1 MLLVAPPGQLPPSA
15 TPILSATMSTIDL
28 GSNCLSMG
36 MGMGS
41 SGCGG
46 TYNKSALEAMDA
58 SNTHTTPTPMTAT
71 TTTSPSTPS
80 PSPHHQRPLTL
91 FAKIKRQLSKPNVAL
106 PSPSPSPTNTT
117 HPNALL
123 VPSTDLYY
131 APPAE
136 QIRRSDRVSFAPA
149 PSFHSA
155 SPVGTAPATPET
167 ASLVS
172 VSNNITAA
180 PNRHPKQKKAVKQQ
194 QRRRRRRHSSAE
206 SDCSLVSLS
215 AVSTSQESGSILSFA
230 GPSTYSDE
238 SALVGGGGSVTF
250 SVDVG
255 IPSIIGSS
263 ASFFAALDRG
273 MDGRKGRRGSGDED
287 DSGFVEPASFEGHF
301 AFPDSARYFSG
312 GRRNS
317 DPDASSAGHDDTPH
331 APDGDAQ
338 SVHSF
343 APYLPLVMQHERRQQ
358 GRDARVSLDDV
369 ASLSDARSRSSTGS
383 RASTA
388 GSRSVSTR
396 DSRRGAHAVVLAP
409 APAPA
414 RVRRHVPPPL
424 HPAPARA
431 SVHRDA
437 YHVMH
442 PYVLEQQYSP
452 TSSASSRSPITPSTP
467 FFTASE
473 ASLEDEDEVESD
485 DASRISMNATRR
497 NHQDDHKDKILSAR
511 LSMDTF
517 GHRTTSSLHP
527 RPKAPSTI
535 CVNVH
540 PPTPTMPDLAPGFVL
555 TPRSVSSGD
564 VSPTESGEDG
574 GNRHRSAS
582 NASAVKRRSRQNL
595 KGKSPPLSPPPS
607 GPLPLLPASPPSSH
621 ASLGVKVKAA
631 YGSHCQR
638 DSLVTQS
645 SAEYSTHRHPSPF
658 ANTLSESESELW
670 DEEAVLNIPGD
681 AFMFQHAA
689 AQAISS
695 DIHQLLL
702 SAQPFVAELG
712 PASAVG
718 STTDAATDSESD
730 YASFSS
736 AHSHAHAH
744 SASTHSA
751 ASAASASSEETP
763 SESEHRSRAAAIL
776 AANTRA
782 NADGFF
788 MPVEKIKIEIARQQ
802 AAPPKQTRSGGE
814 WTLGL
819 GLAGLEVPPP
829 LSSSSPSSA
838 VSSVL
843 KADQKATLRPTAFP
857 ALAGD
862 VGGAAAAATLLVKK
876 KRSTVGSF
884 VTPSVSVTAAADD
897 RRSLRE
903 RTQSESALGAGARWK
918 DAVGAEADGAA
929 SPAPNEDWTLS
940 LPLPSF
946 KKLRKLPAEVAD
958 ADPVVSQGRHS
969 HPTRMGGVDILVTD
983 VDAGA
988 EDIEMTSTENAD
1000 GSDTDDLYMNL
1011 GMEDSDLS
1019 TESGP
1024 APTPAPEPAILSVPR
1039 LVTRGSGIERA
1050 ASASSAGEPRPR
1062 TRSITLD
1069 DADVELLEPGYA
1081 AAHAQAKANADENLA
1096 KLSTLSADL
1105 ARFNEMLRAGGSRL
1119 RQAHARRGGA
1129 HEARQR
1135 GLEGEAD
1142 AFWHAGDG
1150 ERAGGKG
1157 TRSALKHARSV
1168 GVLDEAPPKNTILRM
1183 ASVGDLLGG
1192 DSEHAKAKEK
1202 TPTKAVLHDFGV
1214 SPSPSILPA
1223 LIDNSPTLP
1232 QPDMPIVTQQEP
1244 DQGASTNTKRPS
1256 SSDSNAPTITP
1267 SLART
1272 TWRNVSGNS
1281 GSSSSTVTATPAN
1294 TSTKSRATLPFAPPP
1309 SAFVH
1314 KATAKAE
1321 VANGTVGNS
1330 VAEGVVPAQKR
1341 PGLASGSALNEKK
1354 SSRTL
1359 SRSPSSLKTEIKAV
1373 ESVAIQNSSQGSK
1386 SEGTAPQDDTAE
1398 PSSQTTQS
1406 RISFSSTS
1414 SGSTASPVATPTQA
1428 SVPLPPLTICTSA
1441 LPSPSRPRRQSTSST
1456 SSQDT
1461 VDSSVSLTPTL
1472 SPAYD
1477 SSTLPTPLA
1486 SSFPVPP
1493 TTNPMVSS
1501 FGDALRVRLAAA
1513 GINSTAP
1520 KDAVA
1525 VKIPERKSSSAS
1537 SSPPKGVGLTFE
1549 ERIRRLQELGMEAV
1563 VVRSVGH
1570 SPNSSSVSKAVKE
1583 REKEKETESDC
1594 SDFYYSARS
1603 SFTSER

>member
-1 MLLVAPPGQLPPSA
+1 M
-15 TPILSATMSTIDL
+15 
-28 GSNCLSMG
+28 
-36 MGMGS
+36 
-41 SGCGG
+41 
-46 TYNKSALEAMDA
+46 
-58 SNTHTTPTPMTAT
+58 
-71 TTTSPSTPS
+71 
-80 PSPHHQRPLTL
+80 
-91 FAKIKRQLSKPNVAL
+91 
-106 PSPSPSPTNTT
+106 
-117 HPNALL
+117 
-123 VPSTDLYY
+123 
-131 APPAE
+131 
-136 QIRRSDRVSFAPA
+136 
-149 PSFHSA
+149 
-155 SPVGTAPATPET
+155 
-167 ASLVS
+167 
-172 VSNNITAA
+172 
-180 PNRHPKQKKAVKQQ
+180 
-194 QRRRRRRHSSAE
+194 
-206 SDCSLVSLS
+206 
-215 AVSTSQESGSILSFA
+215 LSFA

-238 SALVGGGGSVTF
+238 SALAGGGGSVTF

-317 DPDASSAGHDDTPH
+317 DPDASSAGHTDTPH

-343 APYLPLVMQHERRQQ
+343 VPYLPLVMQHERRQQ

-369 ASLSDARSRSSTGS
+369 ASVSARSRSSTGS
-383 RASTA
+383 RASTVA
-388 GSRSVSTR
+388 SRSVSTR
-396 DSRRGAHAVVLAP
+396 DSRRAHAVVP

-473 ASLEDEDEVESD
+473 ASLEDEDDAESD

-497 NHQDDHKDKILSAR
+497 SHKDDHQNKILSAR

-540 PPTPTMPDLAPGFVL
+540 PPTPTMPDLATSFVL

-582 NASAVKRRSRQNL
+582 NASAAKRRSRQNL

-658 ANTLSESESELW
+658 AHTLSESESELW

-681 AFMFQHAA
+681 AFMFQHAEA
-689 AQAISS
+689 VSS

-736 AHSHAHAH
+736 AHSHSH
-744 SASTHSA
+744 SASSCARSA
-751 ASAASASSEETP
+751 ESDASASSEETP

-802 AAPPKQTRSGGE
+802 AAPPRQARSGGE

-829 LSSSSPSSA
+829 LSSSPSTSLAASA
-838 VSSVL
+838 VS
-843 KADQKATLRPTAFP
+843 KADEARAGAQRATLRPAAFP

-862 VGGAAAAATLLVKK
+862 VGAGAAAAATLLVKK

-884 VTPSVSVTAAADD
+884 VTPSVSVTAAAED

-918 DAVGAEADGAA
+918 DAVGVEVDGAA

-946 KKLRKLPAEVAD
+946 KKLRKLPADVVD

-969 HPTRMGGVDILVTD
+969 NPTRMGGVDILVTD
-983 VDAGA
+983 VDGSA
-988 EDIEMTSTENAD
+988 EDIDMTSTENAD
-1000 GSDTDDLYMNL
+1000 ASSDTDDL
-1011 GMEDSDLS
+1011 LS
-1019 TESGP
+1019 TESSSTPDP
-1024 APTPAPEPAILSVPR
+1024 APVTLSVPR

-1062 TRSITLD
+1062 TRSFTLD

-1135 GLEGEAD
+1135 GVESEAD
-1142 AFWHAGDG
+1142 AFWHVGDG
-1150 ERAGGKG
+1150 ARAGGKG

-1183 ASVGDLLGG
+1183 ASVGDLLSG
-1192 DSEHAKAKEK
+1192 DSDHATAKAK
-1202 TPTKAVLHDFGV
+1202 TTTKAVLHDFGLATG
-1214 SPSPSILPA
+1214 PSILPA
-1223 LIDNSPTLP
+1223 LVDNSPTLP
-1232 QPDMPIVTQQEP
+1232 QPDAPIVTQQEP

-1272 TWRNVSGNS
+1272 TWRDVSGNS

-1294 TSTKSRATLPFAPPP
+1294 TSTKIRATLPFAPPP

-1314 KATAKAE
+1314 KATAKVE

-1341 PGLASGSALNEKK
+1341 PGLASGSALNKK
-1354 SSRTL
+1354 SSHTL

-1373 ESVAIQNSSQGSK
+1373 EPVAIENSSQGSK
-1386 SEGTAPQDDTAE
+1386 SEGTAAHQDDTAE
-1398 PSSQTTQS
+1398 PSSQITQS

-1461 VDSSVSLTPTL
+1461 MQSSASLTPTL

-1583 REKEKETESDC
+1583 REKEKEIESDC